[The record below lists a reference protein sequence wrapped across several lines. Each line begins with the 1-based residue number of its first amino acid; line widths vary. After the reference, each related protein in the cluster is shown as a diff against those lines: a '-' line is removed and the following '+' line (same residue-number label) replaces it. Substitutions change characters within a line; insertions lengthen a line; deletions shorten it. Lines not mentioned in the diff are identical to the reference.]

1 MILHVTRARL
11 VRPFSLDLWFN
22 DGTRKRVDLR
32 HRLQGQV
39 FRPLRDPAWF
49 ARVRLDRIGGT
60 VVWPNGADF
69 APEYLHGLPDQD
81 RARAARRRVNAGRT
95 RAAAK
100 KRTRARAVRRR

>member
-1 MILHVTRARL
+1 MILHVTKARL

-22 DGTRKRVDLR
+22 DGTSKRVDLR
-32 HRLQGQV
+32 RRLRGEV

-69 APEYLHGLPDQD
+69 APEYLHGLPDV
-81 RARAARRRVNAGRT
+81 RRGGARRAARRH
-95 RAAAK
+95 
-100 KRTRARAVRRR
+100 